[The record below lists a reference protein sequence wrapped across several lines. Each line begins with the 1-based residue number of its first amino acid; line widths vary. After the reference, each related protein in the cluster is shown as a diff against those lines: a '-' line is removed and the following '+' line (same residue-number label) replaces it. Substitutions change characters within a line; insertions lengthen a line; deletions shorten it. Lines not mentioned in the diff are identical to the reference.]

1 MTVSSPPTDHI
12 QAPSQPSPLSS
23 ALITFDK
30 VTLGYGRRVVLENL
44 SFVLRSGDYVG
55 IVGPNGAG
63 KTTLLRA
70 ILARSGRLPAPSP
83 ATTGREIRTVT
94 PSATCPRRRPPT
106 SISPC
111 PLSTSC

>member
-1 MTVSSPPTDHI
+1 
-12 QAPSQPSPLSS
+12 
-23 ALITFDK
+23 
-30 VTLGYGRRVVLENL
+30 VTLGYGRRIVLENL

-70 ILARSGRLPAPSP
+70 ILGEIRPIAGAIT
-83 ATTGREIRTVT
+83 ATTGREIRTLT